1 MDLTQKE
8 CLFVC
13 LIALKKAEENIC
25 SLDWRL
31 YDKYDILLFLS
42 QQCEEIFMQ
51 MKVSEANEV
60 EGNLSGMFRHME
72 MRDCVGVIKSW
83 NPCSQE
89 TGSMLFY
96 IVNHQ
101 QCVNWRLLFL
111 LRLLVRLPERGNF
124 CPPAICAEQQGGSI
138 SPLCLRKCTH
148 TVNSA
153 RILKMFQQPRG
164 I

>member
-1 MDLTQKE
+1 
-8 CLFVC
+8 
-13 LIALKKAEENIC
+13 
-25 SLDWRL
+25 
-31 YDKYDILLFLS
+31 
-42 QQCEEIFMQ
+42 MQ

-153 RILKMFQQPRG
+153 RILKTYSNLSKLKPGLASQQQSKNIQNLTRMLQLWQLLCQ
-164 I
+164 